1 MLLAVDGAAKLADVG
16 LAALAASVSA
26 ARGSD
31 GAFPYA
37 APELLMGALCTEK
50 V

>member
-1 MLLAVDGAAKLADVG
+1 MLAADGAAKLGDVG
-16 LAALAASVSA
+16 LAALAASVSS
-26 ARGSD
+26 ARGSNNT
-31 GAFPYA
+31 FPYA